1 MRAAHE
7 AAVAQMPPTTRTAR
21 RRTEEQP
28 RMQAEEG
35 KRDWEVMKENLPQ
48 RSEVNT
54 QWWLPATTELSFP
67 F

>member
-35 KRDWEVMKENLPQ
+35 KRDWEGME
-48 RSEVNT
+48 EVVEELLHDHNAEEKIEAHT
-54 QWWLPATTELSFP
+54 Q
-67 F
+67 